1 MNELQIFDH
10 AEFGRLRA
18 VNIKNE
24 PWFVG
29 KDVAQVLGYSNH
41 RDALSKHVDAE
52 DKNSVAFRDGTS
64 GNPYQTVINESG
76 LYSLILSSKLPGA
89 KKFKR
94 WVTAEVLPSI
104 RKHGGYI
111 SGQEELSGEELMA
124 KALQFAD
131 RKLKEKEAQIRQLT
145 AETEQQKQVIADFAP
160 KEQYLDAILASN
172 GTMATSQIAADY
184 NMSARQLNKILHE
197 AGVQHNVNGQW
208 LLYRDKM
215 GKGYTK
221 SITIPIVRSD
231 GREDTKMHTH
241 WTQKGRLMIHEV
253 LSSKGIRAAMD
264 K

>member
-1 MNELQIFDH
+1 M
-10 AEFGRLRA
+10 
-18 VNIKNE
+18 
-24 PWFVG
+24 
-29 KDVAQVLGYSNH
+29 
-41 RDALSKHVDAE
+41 
-52 DKNSVAFRDGTS
+52 
-64 GNPYQTVINESG
+64 TVINESG
-76 LYSLILSSKLPGA
+76 LYSALFAMQPEKARSVTDEYIKMRQGQLH
-89 KKFKR
+89 KFKR
-94 WVTAEVLPSI
+94 WVTSEVLPSI

-111 SGQEELSGEELMA
+111 AGQEEMSGEELMA

-160 KEQYLDAILASN
+160 KAQYQDRILTSI
-172 GTMATSQIAADY
+172 GTMTTSQIAADY
-184 NMSARQLNKILHE
+184 NMSAKQLNKILHE

-208 LLYRDKM
+208 ILYRDKM

-253 LSSKGIRAAMD
+253 LTSKGIQAVMD